1 MTKLLIDSNTLTDI
15 ADAIRDKESSSSP
28 IQVSNMATR
37 IENIHTGGTPV
48 SSITITNKAD
58 LQNLTLASDGTYTT
72 YPLNVTV
79 LPADAPQITQVV
91 VSDSSVAQ
99 VIDNGNGTHSL
110 RVLGGGSTTVTVYDY
125 EHNQSDSFTMVV
137 SVALLSVSFINNN
150 VDVPTGGTRQM
161 QLKFVPSN
169 ASDQTGT
176 WSSNSQDITVD
187 QNGLVTASSTATTA
201 ATITFTSHALGTSI
215 TATANPKTYDTN
227 PDWATIQQRVANGE
241 QPYGIGSELTAKW
254 KDYTGTTT
262 YTERTITWVVMHY
275 GTITDDQGNQ
285 KPGMYLQTKET
296 ISNSG
301 TSFEQEQRV
310 SATEQTAQSGVY
322 YYGYNGSTYT
332 ALNLQV
338 GDPIPYEL
346 YTNVYKSGIDFS
358 KSVGQIANNGLGW
371 WTGSWLRQWLNS
383 ESSATGFDWVCHHIT
398 DVNGGSGRYGG
409 FLRGLDADF
418 LNVLKPVKVQTAR
431 DNVIWNQE
439 IDVTYDRIFL
449 PSKEQVYAVRESGV
463 AAGAEGTAWDYYV
476 NQSGVSSPTDS
487 ALTCRIKTHV
497 GTTTARYW
505 WLRSANRTYS
515 GTEWSVYNSGNANTS
530 YANAS
535 TNGYRVAP
543 ACVIY

>member
-1 MTKLLIDSNTLTDI
+1 MTKLLIDSDTLTDI
-15 ADAIRDKESSSSP
+15 ADAIREKESSSSP
-28 IQVSNMATR
+28 IQVSNMAER
-37 IENIHTGGTPV
+37 IEDIHTGGTPV

-79 LPADAPQITQVV
+79 LPADAPQITQVI
-91 VSDSSVAQ
+91 VSDTSVAT

-110 RVLGGGSTTVTVYDY
+110 RVIGGGSTTVTVYDY
-125 EHNQSDSFTMVV
+125 EHNQSDSFTMNV
-137 SVALLSVSFINNN
+137 SVALLSVSFIDNN

-176 WSSNSQDITVD
+176 WSSNSQDVTVD
-187 QNGLVTASSTATTA
+187 QNGLVTATTTATA
-201 ATITFTSHALGTSI
+201 SATITFTSHALGTSI

-227 PDWATIQQRVANGE
+227 PDWADIQQRVANGE
-241 QPYGIGSELTAKW
+241 QPYNVGSELTAKW
-254 KDYTGTTT
+254 KDYTSATS

-301 TSFEQEQRV
+301 TSFETEQRV
-310 SATEQTAQSGVY
+310 NATEQTAQSGVY

-358 KSVGQIANNGLGW
+358 KNVSQISQGGLGW
-371 WTGSWLRQWLNS
+371 WGGSWLRQWLNS
-383 ESSATGFDWVCHHIT
+383 ESSAQGFDWVCHHISDT
-398 DVNGGSGRYGG
+398 NGGSSRYGG

-418 LNVLKPVKVQTAR
+418 LSVLKPIKVQTAR
-431 DNVIWNQE
+431 DNVICNQE
-439 IDVTYDRIFL
+439 IETTYDRIFL
-449 PSKEQVYAVRESGV
+449 PSKEQVYAIRESGV
-463 AAGAEGTAWDYYV
+463 AAGAEGEAWTYYV
-476 NQSGVSSPTDS
+476 RESGASSPTDNN
-487 ALTCRIKTHV
+487 LDCRIKHHV

-505 WLRSANRTYS
+505 WLRSANRSTATSEWYVNS
-515 GTEWSVYNSGNANTS
+515 TGTASTNSANTS
-530 YANAS
+530 
-535 TNGYRVAP
+535 NGSYRVAP